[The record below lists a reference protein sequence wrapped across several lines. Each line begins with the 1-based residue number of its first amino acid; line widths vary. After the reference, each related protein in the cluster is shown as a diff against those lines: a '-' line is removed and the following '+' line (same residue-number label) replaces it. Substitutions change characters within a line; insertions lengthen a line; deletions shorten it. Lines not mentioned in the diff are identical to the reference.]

1 MHKSL
6 TRLAKRHG
14 LPSRLLTAA
23 SLATLAAAALALAPA
38 ADASTASAS
47 PTAGKPSAAGYDSVE
62 SSFIASAG
70 SAAIANQ
77 DALSR
82 FRGWMLGQA
91 GFAASGYIGSID
103 DLARKATTLMWSGPG
118 TPFLRAVIAHGAR
131 QGITVSVQHRKYS
144 LRQLERAALTTWHQA
159 AAGQWSGFKVSG
171 VVVVS
176 PSYDGIIV
184 YGSYTQ
190 PPARRAPQVRALH
203 ATIAGVP
210 AGVRPGM
217 PATLANTRDTDF
229 APFNAGGYMK
239 GSGNHVCSS
248 GFAILYGGATHI
260 TTAQHCT
267 QTPWY
272 GRASSNLYGSTVATT
287 PGSGGR
293 VLDQTGDALAFDG
306 PYNSVNFWKTVIGFE
321 DLAVNDFVCTGG
333 GNSGEHCNIKVTNL
347 RVSYNDGISTFDSI
361 EAYQQSSGAISDIQG
376 DSGGPVIS
384 LVNTSPGQ
392 VRAAGMIQG
401 FFGPGM
407 TGSACGPVYD
417 VGTPPN
423 QCSRDVA
430 FTSMRSIVND
440 LPGASLLTG

>member
-1 MHKSL
+1 MMRSKCIL
-6 TRLAKRHG
+6 
-14 LPSRLLTAA
+14 
-23 SLATLAAAALALAPA
+23 LAAGITTALMSGAALTLPVA
-38 ADASTASAS
+38 ASAS
-47 PTAGKPSAAGYDSVE
+47 PTAGKPSAAGYDSAE
-62 SSFIASAG
+62 SSFIASVG

-91 GFAASGYIGSID
+91 GFATSGYIGSID
-103 DLARKATTLMWSGPG
+103 DLAHKATTLMWSGPA
-118 TPFLRAVIAHGAR
+118 TRFLRAVIAHGAR
-131 QGITVSVQHRKYS
+131 QGITVSVRHRKYS

-159 AAGQWSGFKVSG
+159 AAGRWSGFKVSG

-190 PPARRAPQVRALH
+190 TRARRAPQVRALH

-217 PATLANTRDTDF
+217 PATLTNTRDTDF
-229 APFNAGGYMK
+229 APFNAGGYMTTPSSK
-239 GSGNHVCSS
+239 TDNVCSS
-248 GFAILYGGATHI
+248 GFAILYGGAPHI
-260 TTAQHCT
+260 TTAQHCKH
-267 QTPWY
+267 TPWY
-272 GRASSNLYGSTVATT
+272 GRASSNLYGTSVATT

-293 VLDQTGDALAFDG
+293 VLTSTGDALAFDG
-306 PYNSVNFWKTVIGFE
+306 PYNSVNYWKTVIGFE
-321 DLAVNDFVCTGG
+321 DLAVNDYVCTGG

-347 RVSYNDGISTFDSI
+347 RVSFNDGISTFDSI
-361 EAYQQSSGAISDIQG
+361 EAYQQSSGAISVIQG

-401 FFGPGM
+401 FFGAGM

-417 VGTPPN
+417 GGGN
-423 QCSRDVA
+423 QCSRDLA

>member
-1 MHKSL
+1 
-6 TRLAKRHG
+6 
-14 LPSRLLTAA
+14 
-23 SLATLAAAALALAPA
+23 
-38 ADASTASAS
+38 
-47 PTAGKPSAAGYDSVE
+47 VE
-62 SSFIASAG
+62 SKFIASVG

-77 DALSR
+77 DTLSR
-82 FRGWMLGQA
+82 FRAWMLGQA
-91 GFAASGYIGSID
+91 GFATSGYIGSID
-103 DLARKATTLMWSGPG
+103 DLAHKATTLMWSGPR

-144 LRQLERAALTTWHQA
+144 LRQLERAAQTTWHQA

-190 PPARRAPQVRALH
+190 TPAARRAPQVRALH

-217 PATLANTRDTDF
+217 PATLTYTRDTDF
-229 APFNAGGYMK
+229 SPFNSGGYML
-239 GSGNHVCSS
+239 SGNGHSTCSS
-248 GFAILYGGATHI
+248 GFAIYYGGVTHI
-260 TTAQHCT
+260 TTAQHCNE
-267 QTPWY
+267 TPWHD
-272 GRASSNLYGSTVATT
+272 RAASNSYGSSVATT

-293 VLDQTGDALAFDG
+293 VLSSNGDEFAFDG
-306 PYNSVNFWKTVIGFE
+306 PYNSVNYWKTVIGFE
-321 DLAVNDFVCTGG
+321 DLAVNDYVCTGG

-347 RVSYNDGISTFDSI
+347 LVSFNDGISTFNSI
-361 EAYQQSSGAISDIQG
+361 EAYQQSSGAISSIQG

-384 LVNTSPGQ
+384 LAGTSSGQ

-401 FFGPGM
+401 FFGSGM
-407 TGSACGPVYD
+407 TGSACGAVYD
-417 VGTPPN
+417 GGSN
-423 QCSRDVA
+423 LCSRDVV

-440 LPGASLLTG
+440 LPGASLVTG